1 MKPVILAAAGL
12 IALSASSAASASII
26 TNVFQGTVVA
36 SDAFGDQTTADYAGD
51 FGPAGGSLI
60 GKSFVL
66 TMSVDTSLLSGPSF
80 FTGSTSYFG
89 SYYSPPNPMTAT
101 LSIGGKKFGFDT
113 VSSNGF
119 GIPENDIYPLNSDG
133 FTGPGPGSSGETF
146 LQDFYWSEAHG
157 GVQQQGVDLDITPN
171 IATPADFT
179 TRLPTMLASRG
190 DFAWNY
196 ATFYDQSYLFSGL
209 DDVQVL
215 DITSVNAPVAGG
227 IPEPTTWALLILGLA
242 AIGATLRRRV
252 AATCARP
259 A

>member
-1 MKPVILAAAGL
+1 MKAGILAAAGL

-36 SDAFGDQTTADYAGD
+36 ADAFGDQTTPDYAGD

-60 GKSFVL
+60 GKPFVL
-66 TMSVDTSLLSGPSF
+66 TTSIDTSLLSSPAF

-89 SYYSPPNPMTAT
+89 SLYSPPNPMTVE

-146 LQDFYWSEAHG
+146 LQAFYWSEAHG
-157 GVQQQGVDLDITPN
+157 GLQQQGVDLDITPN
-171 IATPADFT
+171 IATPPDFT
-179 TRLPTMLASRG
+179 TRLPTMFASRG
-190 DFAWNY
+190 DFTWNY
-196 ATFYDQSYLFSGL
+196 ATFYDQSLLFSGL

-215 DITSVNAPVAGG
+215 DITSVNAPVVGG
-227 IPEPTTWALLILGLA
+227 IPEPAAWGLLILGLA
-242 AIGATLRRRV
+242 AVGAAVRRRAM
-252 AATCARP
+252 AACA
-259 A
+259 